1 MDGWIGQV
9 LLMVSNCTTTPDRAW
24 LVPPMSI
31 HPSGSLSSRY
41 CCCCAG
47 SDAGW
52 LWIVMDR
59 PVGRSLNNWKLADAQ
74 LALTLRCRCRP
85 ALLLLLLLLQF
96 PRPWCRLWC
105 GQRAATCGGGCPSWR
120 HRHRRSSGTEHSTAM
135 SWCMGSWGLSRP
147 GAACHGGKWSRVLEM
162 LNILLMEIVVQL
174 SGKARWLWL
183 FTWHHLTLIHGHIAV
198 SD

>member
-1 MDGWIGQV
+1 MYTQYDSTRRRHAIIGGGFKLNFQFRIGSIIIGFRIGSDSDDEIYIPRWMDGWIGQV

-31 HPSGSLSSRY
+31 HPSGSFSSRY
-41 CCCCAG
+41 CCFCAG

-85 ALLLLLLLLQF
+85 ALLLLLLHLCIYSYYALLHACMLLDRILYHR
-96 PRPWCRLWC
+96 PRTSYL
-105 GQRAATCGGGCPSWR
+105 
-120 HRHRRSSGTEHSTAM
+120 
-135 SWCMGSWGLSRP
+135 
-147 GAACHGGKWSRVLEM
+147 
-162 LNILLMEIVVQL
+162 
-174 SGKARWLWL
+174 
-183 FTWHHLTLIHGHIAV
+183 
-198 SD
+198 